1 MSVSSQGIS
10 DGIVVFWACV
20 GLVVITIASISW
32 RHYRGQTILRR
43 WASANAYRLHEH
55 EVRWLVRGPF
65 FWTTSRGQL
74 VYRVTVED
82 FDGRLR
88 RGWVRCGSWLG
99 GLFSNHVDVRWDNA
113 DERPGFPVVIPDS
126 RDP

>member
-1 MSVSSQGIS
+1 MSVSSRGIS

-20 GLVVITIASISW
+20 SLVVLAIVSISW

-43 WASANAYRLHEH
+43 WARANAYRLHEH

-65 FWTTSRGQL
+65 FWTTSGAQL

-82 FDGRLR
+82 LDGRLR
-88 RGWVRCGSWLG
+88 RGWVRCGGWLG
-99 GLFSNHVDVRWDNA
+99 GLFSDHVDVRWDHA
-113 DERPGFPVVIPDS
+113 DERPGFPVIIPDS
-126 RDP
+126 GDR